1 MMESKLAQGHAG
13 AAPSLEGG
21 AVVPGLARRL
31 IGCVTILVRAGV
43 VLALAAVL
51 ILTVLQVL
59 DRHFFRSGG
68 LAFDQY
74 ARVGLVWLTFL
85 GIAIGFRD
93 RANIRIDLLDRFV
106 PAGLLTILRL
116 VLDLVVLAVALLL
129 LWAGWP
135 LLEIGAFQALMD
147 TPLTYE
153 VMYGALLAGL
163 VLLCLFLVL
172 RLADALT
179 GGRFRLDTKV
189 THHDHP

>member
-1 MMESKLAQGHAG
+1 MESKLAQGHAG
-13 AAPSLEGG
+13 AAHPLEGG
-21 AVVPGLARRL
+21 VVGPGLARRL
-31 IGCVTILVRAGV
+31 IGGIAILVRAGV

-59 DRHFFRSGG
+59 DRHVFKSGG
-68 LAFDQY
+68 LVFDQY

-93 RANIRIDLLDRFV
+93 RANIRIDLLDHFL
-106 PAGLLTILRL
+106 PAKFLDGLRL
-116 VLDLVVLAVALLL
+116 ALDLVVLAVALVL

-135 LLEIGAFQALMD
+135 LLEIGAFQVLMD

-153 VMYGALLAGL
+153 VMYGALLVGL
-163 VLLCLFLVL
+163 ALLCLFLVL
-172 RLADALT
+172 RLVDALT
-179 GGRFRLDTKV
+179 GRRFGLDTKA